1 MNNQQQG
8 SRTPMMV
15 RQTAP
20 VVPPLDLIVKP
31 LTPEQVTP
39 TTHFLDMGRA
49 AMRGEMVDVTRSR
62 PKPDKGF
69 QRRPCPAPAATP
81 PVLTPDQG
89 ENRVA
94 TLPEIVE
101 RRTKSKAHH
110 RAARKP
116 TLPAVEVP
124 EAPEGEDSS
133 NGPALWLLD
142 ALQFCEQQDAQVQTE
157 RARVFVTQKVQRQPL
172 PQLSELLAL
181 ELFRPKRGKG
191 FGTAGA
197 GALAVRLYELA
208 RLFLAA
214 RLYLYDKNGKPP
226 KQVVMHLCAELLAK
240 SLGVCDNTM
249 REWTAQL
256 TAQGFVFARHHYTSM
271 TGKDGQRMTAVDGTL
286 YAVSL
291 APGHTARL
299 RYRDYK
305 RQYRDLD
312 ADKAAGRTAYN
323 AITNAEKRFKEAQIL
338 ECVQDD
344 QNFID
349 GSPDPVGQ
357 MQAELLEQLRRWAV
371 IPGNIDTQ
379 NPLKH
384 DPAINDATQAERLLN
399 GLQDVVFLLPTLLE
413 AHKSKRAALVGM
425 MGAALARDLKD
436 AHSRLYYCKVIWQ
449 AWQAEIEGRDGLQ
462 ALAAELQRLEV
473 DRREWKGLRRPA
485 ALLAARLR
493 AA

>member
-1 MNNQQQG
+1 M
-8 SRTPMMV
+8 
-15 RQTAP
+15 
-20 VVPPLDLIVKP
+20 
-31 LTPEQVTP
+31 
-39 TTHFLDMGRA
+39 
-49 AMRGEMVDVTRSR
+49 
-62 PKPDKGF
+62 
-69 QRRPCPAPAATP
+69 
-81 PVLTPDQG
+81 
-89 ENRVA
+89 
-94 TLPEIVE
+94 
-101 RRTKSKAHH
+101 
-110 RAARKP
+110 
-116 TLPAVEVP
+116 
-124 EAPEGEDSS
+124 
-133 NGPALWLLD
+133 WLLD
-142 ALQFCEQQDAQVQTE
+142 ALQFCDQQDAQEQTG

-172 PQLSELLAL
+172 PRLCELLEL

-208 RLFLAA
+208 RIFLAA
-214 RLYLYDKNGKPP
+214 RLYLYDKDGHPP
-226 KQVVMHLCAELLAK
+226 QQVVMHLCAEMLAEE
-240 SLGVCDNTM
+240 LGICDNTL

-256 TAQGFVFARHHYTSM
+256 TAAGFLYARAHYT
-271 TGKDGQRMTAVDGTL
+271 TTTNREGQRVTAIDGML
-286 YAVSL
+286 YAVRL
-291 APGHTARL
+291 TPGHEARL

-312 ADKAAGRTAYN
+312 ADKAAGRTAFN
-323 AITNAEKRFKEAQIL
+323 AIANANKRFEEAQIL

-344 QNFID
+344 QNFIE

-357 MQAELLEQLRRWAV
+357 RQAELMEQLRRWAV
-371 IPGNIDTQ
+371 IPGNIDLQ

-384 DPAINDATQAERLLN
+384 DPAINDAANAERLLN
-399 GLQDVVFLLPTLLE
+399 GVQDVVFLLPTLLE

-436 AHSRLYYCKVIWQ
+436 THSRLYYCKVIWQ

>member
-1 MNNQQQG
+1 
-8 SRTPMMV
+8 
-15 RQTAP
+15 
-20 VVPPLDLIVKP
+20 
-31 LTPEQVTP
+31 
-39 TTHFLDMGRA
+39 
-49 AMRGEMVDVTRSR
+49 MRGEMVQVNR
-62 PKPDKGF
+62 PAPQPSKGF
-69 QRRPCPAPAATP
+69 QRRSRPVPKPTP
-81 PVLTPDQG
+81 SVLTPDQG
-89 ENRVA
+89 EDRVA

-101 RRTKSKAHH
+101 RRIKSKAHH
-110 RAARKP
+110 WAARKVTP
-116 TLPAVEVP
+116 PPVEAV
-124 EAPEGEDSS
+124 EGEDSAS
-133 NGPALWLLD
+133 GPALWLLD

-172 PQLSELLAL
+172 PRLSELLDL

-208 RLFLAA
+208 RVFLAA
-214 RLYLYDKNGKPP
+214 RLYLYDKDGQPP
-226 KQVVMHLCAELLAK
+226 RQVVMHLCAELLAE
-240 SLGVCDNTM
+240 SLGICDNTM

-256 TAQGFVFARHHYTSM
+256 TAKGFVYARHHYTSM
-271 TGKDGQRMTAVDGTL
+271 TGKDGQRMTAIDGTL

-291 APGHTARL
+291 APGHAARL

-312 ADKAAGRTAYN
+312 ADKAAGKTAYN
-323 AITNAEKRFKEAQIL
+323 AILNAERRFKEAQIL
-338 ECVQDD
+338 ERVQDD
-344 QNFID
+344 QFFIE
-349 GSPDPVGQ
+349 GSSNPTGQ
-357 MQAELLEQLRRWAV
+357 MQAELLEQLKRWAV

-384 DPAINDATQAERLLN
+384 DPAINDAAQAERLLN
-399 GLQDVVFLLPTLLE
+399 GVQDVVFLLPSLLE

-436 AHSRLYYCKVIWQ
+436 SHSRLYYCKVIWQ

>member
-1 MNNQQQG
+1 
-8 SRTPMMV
+8 V
-15 RQTAP
+15 
-20 VVPPLDLIVKP
+20 LI
-31 LTPEQVTP
+31 
-39 TTHFLDMGRA
+39 
-49 AMRGEMVDVTRSR
+49 
-62 PKPDKGF
+62 
-69 QRRPCPAPAATP
+69 
-81 PVLTPDQG
+81 PDQG
-89 ENRVA
+89 EDRVA

-101 RRTKSKAHH
+101 RRAKSKAHH

-116 TLPAVEVP
+116 APPAVE
-124 EAPEGEDSS
+124 ATEGEDSPS
-133 NGPALWLLD
+133 GPALWLLD
-142 ALQFCEQQDAQVQTE
+142 ALQFCEQQDAQEQTE

-172 PQLSELLAL
+172 PRLSELLDL

-208 RLFLAA
+208 RVFLAA
-214 RLYLYDKNGKPP
+214 RLYLYDKDGKPP
-226 KQVVMHLCAELLAK
+226 KQVVMHLCAELLAE
-240 SLGVCDNTM
+240 SLGICDNTM

-256 TAQGFVFARHHYTSM
+256 TASGFVFARHHFTSM

-286 YAVSL
+286 YAVRL

-312 ADKAAGRTAYN
+312 ADKAAGRTAFN
-323 AITNAEKRFKEAQIL
+323 AIANADRRFEEAKNL

-344 QNFID
+344 QFFIE
-349 GSPDPVGQ
+349 GSPDPVNQ
-357 MQAELLEQLRRWAV
+357 RQAELLEQLRRWAV
-371 IPGNIDTQ
+371 IPGNIDLQ

-384 DPAINDATQAERLLN
+384 DPAINDAAEAERLLN
-399 GLQDVVFLLPTLLE
+399 GVQDVVFLLPTLLE

-436 AHSRLYYCKVIWQ
+436 THSRLYYCKVIWQ

-462 ALAAELQRLEV
+462 ALAVELQRLEV

>member
-1 MNNQQQG
+1 MKNQQQG
-8 SRTPMMV
+8 SRTPIMV

-20 VVPPLDLIVKP
+20 VVPPLDTIVKP
-31 LTPEQVTP
+31 LTPEQVTT

-49 AMRGEMVDVTRSR
+49 AMRGEMVQFSRSA
-62 PKPDKGF
+62 PQPSKGF
-69 QRRPCPAPAATP
+69 QRRSCPVPKSTP
-81 PVLTPDQG
+81 SVLISDQG
-89 ENRVA
+89 EDRVA
-94 TLPEIVE
+94 TLPEIAL
-101 RRTKSKAHH
+101 RRAKSKAHH

-116 TLPAVEVP
+116 APPAVE
-124 EAPEGEDSS
+124 ATEGEDSAS
-133 NGPALWLLD
+133 GPALWLLD
-142 ALQFCEQQDAQVQTE
+142 ALQFCEQQEAQEQTG

-172 PQLSELLAL
+172 PRLCELLEL

-208 RLFLAA
+208 RVFLAA
-214 RLYLYDKNGKPP
+214 RLYLYDKDGNPP
-226 KQVVMHLCAELLAK
+226 KQVVMHLCAELLAE
-240 SLGVCDNTM
+240 SLGICDNTM
-249 REWTAQL
+249 REWTTQL
-256 TAQGFVFARHHYTSM
+256 TAKGFVYARHHYTSM

-312 ADKAAGRTAYN
+312 ADKAAGRTAHN
-323 AITNAEKRFKEAQIL
+323 AILNAERRFKEAQIL

-344 QNFID
+344 QFFIE
-349 GSPDPVGQ
+349 GSSNPTGQ

-379 NPLKH
+379 DPLKH
-384 DPAINDATQAERLLN
+384 DPAINDAAQAERLLN
-399 GLQDVVFLLPTLLE
+399 GVQDVVFLLPTLLE

>member
-1 MNNQQQG
+1 MQNQRRD
-8 SRTPMMV
+8 SRTDRV
-15 RQTAP
+15 RQNAHRF
-20 VVPPLDLIVKP
+20 LDSDTIHP
-31 LTPEQVTP
+31 SPTPEQVTP
-39 TTHFLDMGRA
+39 TTHFLAMGRA
-49 AMRGEMVDVTRSR
+49 AMRGEAVNVTSSR

-69 QRRPCPAPAATP
+69 QRQSWAAPVTTP
-81 PVLTPDQG
+81 SMLTPDQG
-89 ENRVA
+89 EDRVA

-101 RRTKSKAHH
+101 RRIKSKAHH
-110 RAARKP
+110 RAARKVTQP
-116 TLPAVEVP
+116 TVE
-124 EAPEGEDSS
+124 AIEGEDSP

-172 PQLSELLAL
+172 PRLSELLDL

-208 RLFLAA
+208 RVFLAA
-214 RLYLYDKNGKPP
+214 RLYLYDKDGHPP
-226 KQVVMHLCAELLAK
+226 KQVVMHLCAELLAE
-240 SLGVCDNTM
+240 SLGICDNTM

-256 TAQGFVFARHHYTSM
+256 TAKGFVYARHHYTSM

-323 AITNAEKRFKEAQIL
+323 AILNAEKRFQEAQIL

-344 QNFID
+344 QFFIE
-349 GSPDPVGQ
+349 GSSNPTGQ
-357 MQAELLEQLRRWAV
+357 MQAELLEQLKRWAV

-384 DPAINDATQAERLLN
+384 DPAINDAAEAERLLN
-399 GLQDVVFLLPTLLE
+399 GVQDVVFLLPTLLE

-436 AHSRLYYCKVIWQ
+436 SHSRLYYCKVIWS